1 MQHFAVSRKVDALH
15 AKDVQ
20 KHQVLVNS
28 CGAPESMADRPV
40 ELLRMGP
47 NEVSALRQNVIQ
59 RCVVG

>member
-1 MQHFAVSRKVDALH
+1 MQRVAVLRKLDALY
-15 AKDVQ
+15 ADNVQ

-47 NEVSALRQNVIQ
+47 NDVSALRQNVTQ
-59 RCVVG
+59 RYVVS